1 MESAHSFRELA
12 DSTPVLI
19 WRAGPDKL
27 YNYFNRTWLSF
38 RGRSMDQE
46 IGYGWL
52 EGVHPDDVE
61 RCMTV
66 FVTAFTNRHDFS
78 MDYRLR
84 RHDGEFRWML
94 DTGRPL
100 VLADGSFAGYLG
112 SCLDITDR
120 KEAEVRAAR
129 SLADARRAIRQRDV
143 LLAEVHH
150 RVKNN
155 LQVILSL
162 LTLQGRHIVDESCR
176 GALDTVG
183 RRIQAL
189 AIVQQ
194 ELHEDPDVSM
204 IGVLDYIGRLVRP
217 LSSLHGNPKVDT
229 EVEGDNVPIGLT
241 IASVIGMMMSEI
253 LANAFAHG
261 IGSRAGQVRISV
273 RQRRGDGPL
282 ITVEDSGAGRDA
294 TAPDGL
300 GILLVRNLAR
310 QVGITAL
317 LRPGPGAR
325 WELSLPASALAADD
339 PGA

>member
-27 YNYFNRTWLSF
+27 YNYFNRTWLTF
-38 RGRSMDQE
+38 RGRTMEQE
-46 IGYGWL
+46 LGYGWL
-52 EGVHPDDVE
+52 DGVHPDDAE
-61 RCMTV
+61 RCMAV
-66 FVTAFTNRHDFS
+66 FVTAFTNRRDFA
-78 MDYRLR
+78 MDYRLKR
-84 RHDGEFRWML
+84 YDGEYRWML

-100 VLADGSFAGYLG
+100 LLSDGSFGGFLG

-162 LTLQGRHIVDESCR
+162 LTLQSRHVADTQCR
-176 GALDTVG
+176 EALDTVG

-204 IGVLDYIGRLVRP
+204 IGVLDYVGRLVRP
-217 LSSLHGNPKVDT
+217 LSSLYGNPR
-229 EVEGDNVPIGLT
+229 VETYVGGDNLPIGLT

-253 LANAFAHG
+253 LANAFTHG
-261 IGSRAGQVRISV
+261 IGS
-273 RQRRGDGPL
+273 GDGWIRIDVRGREGEGPS
-282 ITVEDSGAGRDA
+282 ITVEDSGSGHTGAA
-294 TAPDGL
+294 TRGL
-300 GILLVRNLAR
+300 GFLLVRNLAR
-310 QVGITAL
+310 QVGMEVVSHA
-317 LRPGPGAR
+317 GPGGR
-325 WELSLPASALAADD
+325 WELLLPQSALAADE
-339 PGA
+339 PA

>member
-38 RGRSMDQE
+38 RGRTMDQE

-52 EGVHPDDVE
+52 DGVHPDDVE
-61 RCMTV
+61 RCTAV
-66 FVTAFTNRHDFS
+66 FVTAFTNRLDFT

-84 RHDGEFRWML
+84 RHDDEYGWLL

-100 VLADGSFAGYLG
+100 VLADGSFAGFIG

-129 SLADARRAIRQRDV
+129 SLAEARRAIRQRDV

-162 LTLQGRHIVDESCR
+162 LTLQSRHVTDETCR
-176 GALDTVG
+176 TALDTVG

-204 IGVLDYIGRLVRP
+204 IGVLDYVGRLVRP
-217 LSSLHGNPKVDT
+217 LSALYGNSKVETRID
-229 EVEGDNVPIGLT
+229 GDNVPIGLT
-241 IASVIGMMMSEI
+241 IASVIGMMVSEI
-253 LANAFAHG
+253 LANSFAHG
-261 IGSRAGQVRISV
+261 IGSAEGWVRIQV
-273 RQRRGDGPL
+273 EQRGTDGPRIL
-282 ITVEDSGAGRDA
+282 VEDSGAGFQEKV
-294 TAPDGL
+294 TKGL
-300 GILLVRNLAR
+300 GMLLVRNLAR
-310 QVGITAL
+310 QVGIGATL
-317 LRPGPGAR
+317 LPGPGSR
-325 WELSLPASALAADD
+325 WELLLPASALVADD